1 MISRRFFPV
10 FALLGSLLWLN
21 PALAAP
27 RVVASI
33 QPLQSLAAMLLDGL
47 GEAELLLEASQS
59 PHGFSLTPS
68 QMRKLK
74 AADLIIWVGPE
85 LERPLARVLEG
96 KDKPRQLLLMQ
107 EPSLLLLSGHEHD
120 HDHDHEEAG
129 HDQHEHQH
137 EDGDHDPHLW
147 LSPENG
153 RRILA
158 RLAELLAELDPANA
172 SHYQAQAAE
181 GRAQL
186 EALDA
191 ELKAQLAP
199 VQDKAY
205 MVYHHAY
212 GYFEQHYGLK
222 SLGAITLNPE
232 QPLGAA
238 SVKALREQLWAGNAR
253 CLFVEPQF
261 SPRLGERLAEAAGV
275 RLGQLDPIGAD
286 ITPGKSAYPEL
297 LRRLAASFVNCL
309 QE

>member
-10 FALLGSLLWLN
+10 FALLGSFLWLN
-21 PALAAP
+21 QAQAAP

-47 GEAELLLEASQS
+47 AEPELLLDASQS

-74 AADLIIWVGPE
+74 AADLIIWIGPE

-96 KDKPRQLLLMQ
+96 KNKPRQLLLMQ
-107 EPSLLLLSGHEHD
+107 EPSLVLLSGHE
-120 HDHDHEEAG
+120 HDHEEAG

-158 RLAELLAELDPANA
+158 RLADVLTELDPVNA
-172 SHYQAQAAE
+172 AHYQAKAAE

-191 ELKAQLAP
+191 ELKAQLAQ
-199 VQDKAY
+199 VQDRAY

-238 SVKALREQLWAGNAR
+238 SVKQLREQLRAGNAR

-261 SPRLGERLAEAAGV
+261 SPRLGERLAKAAGV

-286 ITPGKSAYPEL
+286 IRPGKVAYPQL
-297 LRRLAASFVNCL
+297 LRRLAESFVRCL
-309 QE
+309 TP